1 MKSLVKVIFIFMFLL
16 EISACAGPGKPNLPP
31 EDAVSSTLAVETY
44 TIDVGDNLT
53 INVWKNPE
61 LSISEPVRPDGK
73 ISMPLIGDVLA
84 AGKEPEQLAAS
95 IEKMLSDYVKNPNVT
110 VILTGLQGHEFLS
123 SIRVTGAVGNNMAI
137 TYHQGMTVIDAV
149 LAAGS
154 VDIYA
159 DANYTKLYRRT
170 NGVTA
175 AYDIRLDDILKKGD
189 MTTNVLLMPGDVITV
204 PERTF

>member
-31 EDAVSSTLAVETY
+31 EDAVSSNIAVETY

-53 INVWKNPE
+53 IKVWKNPE

-73 ISMPLIGDVLA
+73 ISMPLVGDVLA
-84 AGKEPEQLAAS
+84 AGREPEELAAS
-95 IEKMLSDYVKNPNVT
+95 IEEALSNYVKNPNVT

-123 SIRVTGAVGNNMAI
+123 SIRITGAVGNNMAI

-154 VDIYA
+154 INTYA
-159 DANYTKLYRRT
+159 DGNYTKLYRRS

-175 AYDIRLDDILKKGD
+175 TYDIRLDDILENGD

>member
-1 MKSLVKVIFIFMFLL
+1 MKNLVKVIFIFMFLL

-31 EDAVSSTLAVETY
+31 EDAASSNIAVETY
-44 TIDVGDNLT
+44 KIDVGDNLT
-53 INVWKNPE
+53 IKVWKNPD

-73 ISMPLIGDVLA
+73 ISMPLVGDVMA
-84 AGKEPEQLAAS
+84 AGREPEELAAS
-95 IEKMLSDYVKNPNVT
+95 IEEALSDYVKNPNVT

-123 SIRVTGAVGNNMAI
+123 SIRITGAVGNNKAI

-154 VDIYA
+154 INTYA
-159 DANYTKLYRRT
+159 DGNYTKLYRRT

-175 AYDIRLDDILKKGD
+175 TYDIRLDDILENGD